1 MSKLKLYL
9 LINLFIS
16 RSVFSFSDQIDGVL
30 VPQGK
35 FDSKLPVVTLRLDK
49 ISPPVVRITPSRP
62 TVLIFPHQVSSC
74 VSDNKALTI
83 EKGNPMKN
91 ATENPGFSTVIL
103 KVDAAGLVSINSDIP
118 EQTVINC
125 QLVDANI
132 YPIGVYFTDNNAY
145 SVVKLLDNKQR
156 QLAGNSSFDMQGFQ
170 AISLSDKKSKKQESK
185 KNINNELNINIEN
198 YLQNKNTVIAKSSE
212 KEAIKIKDFST
223 LLDKNGFTAIKK
235 ENLDAAKK

>member
-1 MSKLKLYL
+1 MNKFKLYFATSL
-9 LINLFIS
+9 LISNIAYAA
-16 RSVFSFSDQIDGVL
+16 SDQIDGVL

-49 ISPPVVRITPSRP
+49 INPPVVRITPSRP

-91 ATENPGFSTVIL
+91 STENPGFSTVIL
-103 KVDAAGLVSINSDIP
+103 KVDAASLVSINSDIP

-156 QLAGNSSFDMQGFQ
+156 QLAGNASFDMQGFQ
-170 AISLSDKKSKKQESK
+170 AISLSDKKLKKHETK
-185 KNINNELNINIEN
+185 KNNQDLNINIEN

-212 KEAIKIKDFST
+212 KEAVKIKDFSN

-235 ENLDAAKK
+235 ENLDATKK